1 MIVLI
6 VFILLFFGAIV
17 AYWLPTERRTSQ
29 IAISAIPVAALAILL
44 LRLPLPDSFT
54 IPWSPS
60 ILFPEPLVFR
70 AGPHAVLFAEYL
82 CGLLFL
88 IEWTR
93 PLRRS
98 SEKSSRVAIYLL
110 ALSGVVACSAV
121 TPLAVILVWSWIDFS
136 SFLITLYLKRPVEIG
151 PDGISSPL
159 FQFSGILAVNILGSI
174 LVLFSLFTGSN
185 ASPSDLTA
193 VGGASARDPSTLL
206 FLTGIALRLVVAPL
220 QFTASRSS
228 SMSTDAGFF
237 LRIVSPAAV
246 LCFLSD
252 SWASLP
258 LSSSDNAVFPGLA
271 VLCALTL
278 GICGWQWCTASS
290 PLSRRD
296 LYFPIVGGMA
306 FLSALL
312 FPRESG
318 VFAAAGAMLILG
330 GGVLLAYIGYLP
342 HRRWMAAFPLSLGA
356 MFAGFPPSPMTVWS
370 ASVLPQISASAG
382 LASLAS
388 LALIHML
395 VLCGVFRTAFDPV
408 EEFPSNEPLFLIA
421 FSIGAG
427 VCLSLIFL
435 PDRAVSLSLTAV
447 AVALLLLLGGIVLLL
462 AFGRLQRA
470 EGSFLQIVGRASR
483 LELLK
488 KMTTGSFEKSAFF
501 VSGLES
507 FLGGEGALL
516 WSLGI
521 ALLLYLVFRGG

>member
-1 MIVLI
+1 MVVLI
-6 VFILLFFGAIV
+6 VFVLLSFGAIA
-17 AYWLPTERRTSQ
+17 AYWLPTKHRTSQ

-44 LRLPLPDSFT
+44 TRLPLPDSFT

-70 AGPHAVLFAEYL
+70 AGPHAVLFAEYF
-82 CGLLFL
+82 CGLLIL

-98 SEKSSRVAIYLL
+98 SERSPRVAIYLL

-121 TPLAVILVWSWIDFS
+121 TPLAVIMVWSWIDFS

-159 FQFSGILAVNILGSI
+159 FQFSGILALNLLGSV
-174 LVLFSLFTGSN
+174 LVLFSLFTGSP

-193 VGGASARDPSTLL
+193 VGSASSQDPATLL

-220 QFTASRSS
+220 QFTAPRRSS
-228 SMSTDAGFF
+228 ISTDAGFF

-252 SWASLP
+252 SWDSLP
-258 LSSSDNAVFPGLA
+258 LSSSDSVVFPGLA
-271 VLCALTL
+271 ILCALTL
-278 GICGWQWCTASS
+278 AICGWQWCAASS

-318 VFAAAGAMLILG
+318 VFAAAGSMLILG
-330 GGVLLAYIGYLP
+330 GGVLLAYIGFLP
-342 HRRWMAAFPLSLGA
+342 HRRWMAAFPLFFGA
-356 MFAGFPPSPMTVWS
+356 MFVGFPPSPMTVWS

-382 LASLAS
+382 LASLAA
-388 LALIHML
+388 LALIHIL
-395 VLCGVFRTAFDPV
+395 ALGGVFRTAFDPV

-421 FSIGAG
+421 FSIGVG
-427 VCLSLIFL
+427 VCLSLLFL
-435 PDRAVSLSLTAV
+435 PVRSVSFSLSAV
-447 AVALLLLLGGIVLLL
+447 TVPLLLFLGGVVLLL
-462 AFGRLQRA
+462 AFRRLQRP
-470 EGSFLQIVGRASR
+470 EGSFLLEKSSHM
-483 LELLK
+483 ELLRK
-488 KMTTGSFEKSAFF
+488 LMTGSFEKAAYF